1 MRRFFALSLATT
13 LLGGCSSKETPA
25 QPSSTV
31 DAGLAVRPQEAPPR
45 PAPLLPEPPKEP
57 TAFDKA
63 TQFHAQGRAQ
73 GEAGN
78 FQEALKLFAQAREL
92 APEWP
97 MPVYDTA
104 LTYLLMGDAAK
115 ALPVYEQVDKMA
127 PQGFSDTKR
136 VVECLRREK
145 AGRVPKGT
153 FRKFIDVMRLR
164 DARELERR
172 LEELTRTAPHF
183 YPAWHEFIGF
193 GKDSDER
200 MRRLEKTLTLKP
212 EVGTRGQLLLYKA
225 QLLREGGKL
234 EESRKLLQSLI
245 DDPQSLP
252 NTVAEARE
260 ALSINL
266 APPGAV
272 AAPMP

>member
-13 LLGGCSSKETPA
+13 LLGGCSCKGTPA
-25 QPSSTV
+25 QP
-31 DAGLAVRPQEAPPR
+31 APAQAQRQQEAPPR
-45 PAPLLPEPPKEP
+45 PAPLLPEQPQEP

-63 TQFHAQGRAQ
+63 MQAHSQGRAQ

-115 ALPVYEQVDKMA
+115 ALPAYEEVDKLV

-136 VVECLRREK
+136 VMECLRREK

-153 FRKFIDVMRLR
+153 FRQFIEVKRLR
-164 DARELERR
+164 EPVEFERR
-172 LEELTRTAPHF
+172 LEALAKAAPHF
-183 YPAWHEFIGF
+183 YPAHQELISF
-193 GKDSDER
+193 GKDLDER
-200 MRRLEKTLTLKP
+200 LRRLEKTLALKP
-212 EVGTRGQLLLYKA
+212 DVGTRGELLVYKA
-225 QLLREGGKL
+225 NLLREGGKL

-252 NTVAEARE
+252 HTVTEARE

-266 APPGAV
+266 APPSAL
-272 AAPMP
+272 AAPVP